1 MTEVSWSHPRR
12 EAGAGV
18 APAAALVENVRYLAL
33 PGDLREAW
41 GNEPVVRIDR

>member
-1 MTEVSWSHPRR
+1 MAAVTGNDLR
-12 EAGAGV
+12 
-18 APAAALVENVRYLAL
+18 AAALVENVRYLAL